1 QFVFDTETDGLNIFK
16 CKLLGVSFCWK
27 EGEAYYISVKDDY
40 LKELKPIFED
50 VKIKKIAHNMK
61 FDVKVLK
68 MQGIEVSNHYF
79 DTMIASYLLNP
90 GSRAHKLDDL
100 VFRELGYQMTAITD
114 LIGKKGKGQTTLEF
128 VDPAKVADYSCE
140 DADFTYRLVDRLE
153 KQLNENKLWK
163 LFTEIEMPLVEVLI
177 EMEMN
182 GIKIDTEHLK
192 KIQKKV
198 GSRISILE
206 KKIHKL
212 ADSDFNIASPKQM
225 KEVLFEK
232 LKISTEGLSKT
243 KTGISTAAAEL
254 DKMVDRHPIIESIQ
268 EYRELTKLQST
279 YIEALP
285 KLIEPSTG
293 RIHTDF
299 NQTITATGRLSSS
312 TPNLQNIPIRT
323 ELGREMR
330 KAFIAEKGNKLIAAD
345 YSQVELRVIACLS
358 KDKEMIKV
366 FERGE
371 DIHSV
376 TAAKIYGVEL
386 DAVTK
391 EMRYSAKEVNF
402 GVLYGMGAWGLAAR
416 KKITRDEAKDFID
429 KYFKSFSQV
438 KKYIDKIKEDATEKG
453 YVETIFGRRR
463 YLPEINSGMQQLRA
477 SAERMA
483 VNHPIQGTAADLM
496 KIAMIEVYRELK
508 VKCPMAKV
516 LLQVHDEVVIECP
529 SDMVDTVAKIVDEK
543 MEKIHKLCVPI
554 KVETEV
560 GDNWDDME
568 TVA

>member
-1 QFVFDTETDGLNIFK
+1 
-16 CKLLGVSFCWK
+16 
-27 EGEAYYISVKDDY
+27 
-40 LKELKPIFED
+40 
-50 VKIKKIAHNMK
+50 
-61 FDVKVLK
+61 
-68 MQGIEVSNHYF
+68 
-79 DTMIASYLLNP
+79 
-90 GSRAHKLDDL
+90 
-100 VFRELGYQMTAITD
+100 
-114 LIGKKGKGQTTLEF
+114 
-128 VDPAKVADYSCE
+128 
-140 DADFTYRLVDRLE
+140 
-153 KQLNENKLWK
+153 
-163 LFTEIEMPLVEVLI
+163 
-177 EMEMN
+177 
-182 GIKIDTEHLK
+182 
-192 KIQKKV
+192 
-198 GSRISILE
+198 LE